1 MRAARRT
8 APSVI
13 SVLIALSLILGS
25 GTGAASVQWAPRVG
39 DGALI
44 IRARDATRGI
54 AAYEANPDAGPY
66 VWKRD
71 LPCWSRFPE
80 IDRESSEACW
90 GGSAI
95 QHAPPECED
104 GAPLLPI
111 WRRLRT
117 SETWELQVGWHRP
130 EDLLPR
136 VTQEDFQRMTIPA
149 APAHMQPDGGPV
161 LVNKKTIVY
170 TDADVQT
177 LRTDL
182 LGYGVDIEATPVS
195 YSWDFADG
203 QPPLVTTSQGHRYP
217 DHDVFSTY
225 FHPGTARIT
234 LTTTWTGRYRVDIDP
249 LHKWREIDGNAFTTS
264 TTPDFEVVELR
275 GHLDG

>member
-1 MRAARRT
+1 MTRVRRA
-8 APSVI
+8 
-13 SVLIALSLILGS
+13 
-25 GTGAASVQWAPRVG
+25 GAAATGLVSVMLVVLPVTSAASIGWTPRV
-39 DGALI
+39 DEDSLV
-44 IRARDATRGI
+44 IRARDASRGM
-54 AAYEANPDAGPY
+54 ADYQANPDAGPY

-80 IDRESSEACW
+80 IDRESNEACW

-95 QHAPPECED
+95 QHDPPECED
-104 GAPLLPI
+104 GAPLMPI

-117 SETWELQVGWHRP
+117 EETWHLQVGWHCP
-130 EDLLPR
+130 EDLIPR
-136 VTQEDFQRMTIPA
+136 VTQEDFRRLTIPA
-149 APAHMQPDGGPV
+149 APARMQPDGGPV

-170 TDADVQT
+170 TEAEVQT

-203 QPPLVTTSQGHRYP
+203 QPPLVTASQGHRYP